1 MFRVNC
7 EPLSFDMMITHLQ
20 GLIPGLVGFLIFVL
34 LLAFLIARYY
44 ESGEAQSLMADLR
57 KLYKSLGIPGRVVL
71 GVLFV
76 VMAYRGGAKAP
87 PAQASLYRTLF
98 WHADDIWALK
108 PATDT
113 LADSSTASSNAIAD
127 ATSAINTMAET
138 AAMLATQPVWTS
150 EFDWNMENRTP
161 QHDEQNVMSDEMWR
175 ENVRIDGT
183 LFHDHYI
190 RFNAMVSTNPAI
202 ISIAYNGFDP
212 TTGERARILA
222 EVTTNSYPNTFEIT
236 RPSGVYTCYMFRCA
250 CPVALTNEVI
260 GWDSEVLFGT
270 ASGSKRG
277 FNISGIFV
285 VSRDGKLWIGR
296 TYTNH
301 VFGATNVVI
310 NGLKIE
316 EEE

>member
-1 MFRVNC
+1 M
-7 EPLSFDMMITHLQ
+7 
-20 GLIPGLVGFLIFVL
+20 VGIVIFG
-34 LLAFLIARYY
+34 LLAWMIVRYY
-44 ESGEAQSLMADLR
+44 ESGEAQALMADLR

-76 VMAYRGGAKAP
+76 VMALRGGSKAP

-108 PATDT
+108 VADDALT
-113 LADSSTASSNAIAD
+113 DSSTASSNAVSD
-127 ATSAINTMAET
+127 ASSATDTMAET
-138 AAMLATQPVWTS
+138 AAMVATQQVWTA
-150 EFDWNMENRTP
+150 EFDWNMEDRTP
-161 QHDEQNVMSDEMWR
+161 PHDEQNVMADQMWR
-175 ENVRIDGT
+175 SNVWINGT

-202 ISIAYNGFDP
+202 ISIAYNGFDL
-212 TTGERARILA
+212 TTGERSRILA

-260 GWDSEVLFGT
+260 GWDSEVLFG
-270 ASGSKRG
+270 APEGSDRG
-277 FNISGIFV
+277 FNIAGIFV

-296 TYTNH
+296 SYTNY
-301 VFGATNVVI
+301 VFGATNVFI
-310 NGLKIE
+310 NGLKIAE
-316 EEE
+316 GE